1 MSTTDADDHLAA
13 HAAAIDDLHKKLAA
27 TPGVDGAKLT
37 QAVGKLKESY
47 AQFVEDAKGCM
58 Q

>member
-1 MSTTDADDHLAA
+1 MSTSTADSHLAA
-13 HAAAIDDLHKKLAA
+13 HAAAIDDLHAKLAA
-27 TPGVDGAKLT
+27 TPGVDAAKLT
-37 QAVGKLKESY
+37 HAVGKLKASY